1 MSEPAIAGRLTEFRD
16 ALAQLK
22 RDTAKVVAAMQL
34 GGDRRKRRELAR
46 SLEACK
52 RRGRAVSR
60 YVDALLPEESL
71 SADERAELEQAASF
85 LAQLQEFTGT

>member
-1 MSEPAIAGRLTEFRD
+1 MSEQAVAGRLSEFRD

-34 GGDRRKRRELAR
+34 GGERRKRRELAR

-52 RRGRAVSR
+52 RRGRVVGR
-60 YVDALLPEESL
+60 QVDALLTEESL
-71 SADERAELEQAASF
+71 SPDERAELERASAF

>member
-1 MSEPAIAGRLTEFRD
+1 MSEPAVAGRLTEFRD

-34 GGDRRKRRELAR
+34 GGERRKRRELAR

-52 RRGRAVSR
+52 RRGRAAGR
-60 YVDALLPEESL
+60 QVDALLLEESL
-71 SADERAELEQAASF
+71 SPEERAELEQAAAF
-85 LAQLQEFTGT
+85 LAQLQEFSGT